1 VTGGGYQKA
10 KFLELLF
17 KQQNQKP
24 MKFRNH
30 ILSSILVMMLITLSC
45 SPKQEKAANQNDE
58 WPEMDAF
65 HMTMAEA
72 FHPLK
77 DSGNVEPAIRLI
89 DHLVND
95 VDKWASSSIPDKV
108 NNDEMKSK
116 LEKLKADI
124 HALAEVIQ
132 DGAPEDQIGTTMHTL
147 HDQFHEIMEAWHSSD
162 AEGEHDEKHQH

>member
-1 VTGGGYQKA
+1 MDQMINFMLTKGRI
-10 KFLELLF
+10 FLSAL
-17 KQQNQKP
+17 
-24 MKFRNH
+24 
-30 ILSSILVMMLITLSC
+30 LVMFTVWAC
-45 SPKQEKAANQNDE
+45 SIKHNESASQNDE

-89 DHLVND
+89 QQLKDD

-116 LEKLKADI
+116 LEELKTDI
-124 HALAEVIQ
+124 HALAESVR
-132 DGAPEDQIGTTMHTL
+132 DGASEEQIGTSMHTL
-147 HDQFHEIMEAWHSSD
+147 HDQFHEIMEDWHSSG
-162 AEGEHDEKHQH
+162 AEEGHDVKHQ